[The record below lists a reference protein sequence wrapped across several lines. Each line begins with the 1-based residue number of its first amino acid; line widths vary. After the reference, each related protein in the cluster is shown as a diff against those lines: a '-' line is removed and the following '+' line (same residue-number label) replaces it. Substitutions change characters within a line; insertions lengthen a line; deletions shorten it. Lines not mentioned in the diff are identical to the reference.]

1 MGAMTEFT
9 ITVDQVEDFEF
20 RVRFDNPQHAELTLD
35 EAPPLGKD
43 AGPTAARL
51 LAAAIGNC
59 LSASLLM
66 CARKSRVEMGL
77 MKTRV
82 TTRID
87 RSKKGRLRIKGV
99 DVELDPPIAEADHE
113 KAQRCLSLF
122 EDYCTVTQSVREG
135 FPINVAVKGWC

>member
-1 MGAMTEFT
+1 MTEFT
-9 ITVDQVEDFEF
+9 ITVDQIEDFEF
-20 RVRFDNPQHAELTLD
+20 RVRFDHPQHAGLTLD

-66 CARKSRVEMGL
+66 CAKKSRVEMGL

-87 RSKKGRLRIKGV
+87 RTEKGRLRIKGV
-99 DVELDPPIAEADHE
+99 DVELDPAITEADRE

-135 FPINVAVKGWC
+135 FPINVTVAGF

>member
-1 MGAMTEFT
+1 MTEFT

-20 RVRFDNPQHAELTLD
+20 RVRFDRPQHADLTLD

-66 CARKSRVEMGL
+66 CAKKSRVEMGL

-87 RSKKGRLRIKGV
+87 RTEKGRLRIKGV
-99 DVELDPPIAEADHE
+99 EVELDPAIAEADRE
-113 KAQRCLSLF
+113 KAQRCLTLF
-122 EDYCTVTQSVREG
+122 EDYCTVTQSLREG
-135 FPINVAVKGWC
+135 FPINVTVAGI

>member
-1 MGAMTEFT
+1 MRAMTEFT

-20 RVRFDNPQHAELTLD
+20 RVRFDNPQHAELTVD
-35 EAPPLGKD
+35 EPGPLGKD
-43 AGPTAARL
+43 AGPAASRL

-66 CARKSRVEMGL
+66 CARKSRVQMGL
-77 MKTRV
+77 MRTRV

-87 RSKKGRLRIKGV
+87 RSEKGRLRIKGV
-99 DVELDPPIAEADHE
+99 DVELDPAIAEVDRE
-113 KAQRCLSLF
+113 KAQRCLTLF

-135 FPINVAVKGWC
+135 FPIKVEVKV

>member
-9 ITVDQVEDFEF
+9 ITIDQVQDFEF
-20 RVRFDNPQHAELTLD
+20 RVKFDNPNHAELILD
-35 EAPPLGKD
+35 DGPPLGHD
-43 AGPTAARL
+43 AGPSASRI

-87 RSKKGRLRIKGV
+87 RSEKGRLRIRGV
-99 DVELDPPIAEADHE
+99 DVELDPSIAEADRD
-113 KAQRCLSLF
+113 KARRCLSLF

-135 FPINVAVKGWC
+135 FPINVTVKV

>member
-20 RVRFDNPQHAELTLD
+20 RVRFDNPQHSDLTLD

-87 RSKKGRLRIKGV
+87 RTEKGRLRIKGV
-99 DVELDPPIAEADHE
+99 DVELDPAIAEADRE

-135 FPINVAVKGWC
+135 FPVNVTVAGF

>member
-20 RVRFDNPQHAELTLD
+20 RVRFDNPQHADLTLD

-43 AGPTAARL
+43 AGPAAARL

-66 CARKSRVEMGL
+66 CAKKSRVEMGL

-87 RSKKGRLRIKGV
+87 RTEKGRLRIQGV
-99 DVELDPPIAEADHE
+99 DVELDPAIAEADRE

-135 FPINVAVKGWC
+135 FPINVTVAGF